1 MEGMWD
7 KVVCR
12 VPSSP
17 LKPPLTQSFIIWLWE
32 WQPLPSQYI
41 FICYMSIF
49 TSYFVTNST
58 EASQFPRISAYFHF
72 LWSCLC
78 GFVFVFLIVSFFYL
92 NTLLLWL
99 SYYTVVSRFYH
110 HIFFFFYHPVLI
122 FTACLLLAV
131 SLSFSISPPPFF
143 THCVNPLLSTPSSN
157 SPHPAF
163 LFCHYGYLF

>member
-110 HIFFFFYHPVLI
+110 HIFFFLLSPGPHFY
-122 FTACLLLAV
+122 C
-131 SLSFSISPPPFF
+131 LSFAGCLSQFFNFTSSLFHSLCKSPLI
-143 THCVNPLLSTPSSN
+143 HSQ
-157 SPHPAF
+157 
-163 LFCHYGYLF
+163 